1 MCAETNS
8 HHQKRVFLVERRLV
22 IINIIDLPQCET
34 SITHDA
40 VPITVILKIES
51 LQRNGTLWQPLEIW
65 RCKKVSFKNITLI
78 TLQSGL
84 SLIHPKSLSG
94 ENCGGD

>member
-8 HHQKRVFLVERRLV
+8 HHQKRVFLMERSLV
-22 IINIIDLPQCET
+22 IVNIIDLPQCET

-40 VPITVILKIES
+40 VPVTVILKIES
-51 LQRNGTLWQPLEIW
+51 LQRYGTLWHPLKYGGV
-65 RCKKVSFKNITLI
+65 RKVSFKNI

-84 SLIHPKSLSG
+84 SLI
-94 ENCGGD
+94 

>member
-65 RCKKVSFKNITLI
+65 RCKKSFLQKYHFDHFAEWAVSNSPQI
-78 TLQSGL
+78 
-84 SLIHPKSLSG
+84 SLW
-94 ENCGGD
+94 